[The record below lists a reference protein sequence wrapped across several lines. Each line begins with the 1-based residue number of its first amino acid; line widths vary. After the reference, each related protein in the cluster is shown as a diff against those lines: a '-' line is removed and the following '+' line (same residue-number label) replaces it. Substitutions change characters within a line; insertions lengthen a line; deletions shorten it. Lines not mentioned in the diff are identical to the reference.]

1 MADRKVSV
9 VLESIGFSFYVYIPL
24 FLHIV
29 SLHTLRLENETNIP
43 FDLIKNTYF
52 HFPDCKTPPFY
63 LVTSGGA

>member
-43 FDLIKNTYF
+43 FDLIKK
-52 HFPDCKTPPFY
+52 HLLPFPR
-63 LVTSGGA
+63 LQNSAILSRN